1 MSAQL
6 GTYTDWTN
14 NPAQGLAHILKE
26 FYLAPVREQLNQE
39 VMALQLFQKAT
50 VDWNGRLAY
59 IPIHIGRNTSVEFL
73 AEGGEFSDADG
84 SVGSQSY
91 EHLVVR
97 AHFLYG
103 HFEITGPAVA
113 AAKSGGKGA
122 FISWMESEM
131 TRLVDDVKNTADQ
144 NLISGGSCVG
154 YITSQNAPGAAANW
168 AFDGDYGKLS
178 TAMAAGMTQISM
190 SRMDGPGFQSDG
202 TTSQNPFFLD
212 VVTPGVQ
219 INSVNEVAGTI
230 NLNTVQNTT
239 SQAAG
244 ATPVNPGFGYPVYL
258 TNAGAGNALT
268 ASNNQPRGVFAN
280 LSERDHFGVDMG
292 GTDAGVAG
300 ANGVP
305 VLQPLVLSCN
315 PNNTATTNVRAV
327 LSAERMQQVIDELS
341 VLSGK
346 EPDVILCHPTVR
358 AQYVAVMADAA
369 ALVTD
374 TRGKATDGDIGF
386 LNLSYSNIPLK
397 YARHAPRGAM
407 MFLNTKTWKI
417 AELKAGGFAD
427 LDGTTI
433 LRETRRDRW
442 RGFWCWYYNLVCTQP
457 NANAILCGIS
467 IT

>member
-14 NPAQGLAHILKE
+14 NPSQGLAHILKE

-59 IPIHIGRNTSVEFL
+59 IPIHIGRNTSVEYL
-73 AEGGEFSDADG
+73 AEGGQFADADG
-84 SVGSQSY
+84 AVGSQSY

-131 TRLVDDVKNTADQ
+131 TRLVDDVKNSADQ

-154 YITSQNAPGAAANW
+154 FMSSNRAPGAAANW

-178 TAMAAGMTQISM
+178 SAMAAGMTQVSIG
-190 SRMDGPGFQSDG
+190 RMDGPGFQSDG
-202 TTSQNPFFLD
+202 TTPQQPFFLD
-212 VVTPGVQ
+212 QVTAGIQ
-219 INSVNEVAGTI
+219 INSVSETLGTI
-230 NLNTVQNTT
+230 NLNNVNTGT
-239 SQAAG
+239 SVSGG
-244 ATPVNPGFGYPVYL
+244 ATPTVAGFGFPVFL
-258 TNAGAGNALT
+258 TDVGNAQLT

-280 LSERDHFGVDMG
+280 LAESAPFGVDKR
-292 GTDAGVAG
+292 GTSTPAG
-300 ANGVP
+300 ANAVP
-305 VLQPLVLSCN
+305 VLQPLVMSCA
-315 PNNTATTNVRAV
+315 PDNTGGTNVRAI

-358 AQYVAVMADAA
+358 AQYVAIMADAG
-369 ALVTD
+369 ALYTD
-374 TRGKATDGDIGF
+374 TRGKATDGDVGF

-407 MFLNTKTWKI
+407 MFLHTKSWKI
-417 AELKAGGFAD
+417 AELKSGGFAD

-457 NANAILCGIS
+457 NANAVLCGIN